1 MPSTPLI
8 AYSHVAK
15 TFDGGRVLAVDDV
28 SLDVAEGEFL
38 AIVGGSGS
46 GKTTLLR
53 LANRLIEA
61 DRGSIRVEGEDVS
74 AADPILPAPAHR
86 LCLPER
92 RAVSA
97 YQRRRQYRHHAA
109 VFGLAGGRDCR
120 RVDELLDLVQLDR
133 AAYRDRMPHELS
145 GGQRQRVG
153 VARALA
159 AKPRIVLMDEPFGA
173 LDPLTRD
180 ALGDDYRALHRK
192 LGLTTVMITHDMT
205 EAILLADRIA
215 VMRGGKLLAQGTP
228 AELSRQQ
235 RYLCRRTPAHAAAA
249 GGAAERG
256 AAAGWR
262 GMSLFTDPRWGE
274 ALTHLPDY
282 LGNHVRVS
290 VTALALGL
298 AVSLPLAILARNRP
312 VLRGALLGVASIV
325 QTVPGL
331 ALLALFYPL
340 LLALAALSLSWFG
353 FGFSAFGFLPA
364 VLALALYS
372 MLPVLR
378 NTITGLQGVDPALL
392 EAAQG
397 VGMTPKQSLF
407 TVELPLA
414 LPVMMAGIRTAAVWV
429 IGTATLSTPIGQ
441 TSLGNYIFAGLQTQ
455 NWVFVLFGCLAAA
468 VLALAVDQLL
478 ALIENG
484 LRNRKPA
491 AHGAGRHRHR
501 RAGPA
506 TLVPTLARSSAT
518 YIVGAKTF
526 AEQYVLSAL
535 MAQRLR
541 AAGLSASSARRARLQ
556 CRVRCAGGR

>member
-1 MPSTPLI
+1 MP
-8 AYSHVAK
+8 
-15 TFDGGRVLAVDDV
+15 
-28 SLDVAEGEFL
+28 
-38 AIVGGSGS
+38 
-46 GKTTLLR
+46 
-53 LANRLIEA
+53 
-61 DRGSIRVEGEDVS
+61 RGSTNCSIWCGS
-74 AADPILPAPAHR
+74 TA
-86 LCLPER
+86 
-92 RAVSA
+92 
-97 YQRRRQYRHHAA
+97 RQH
-109 VFGLAGGRDCR
+109 
-120 RVDELLDLVQLDR
+120 
-133 AAYRDRMPHELS
+133 RDRLPHELS

-215 VMRGGKLLAQGTP
+215 VMRAGKLLAQGTP
-228 AELSRQQ
+228 SELSASDDR
-235 RYLCRRTPAHAAAA
+235 LCRRAPAHAAAA
-249 GGAAERG
+249 GRTAQG
-256 AAAGWR
+256 AAAAGRR
-262 GMSLFTDPRWGE
+262 GMSLFSDPRWSE

-298 AVSLPLAILARNRP
+298 VVSLPLAIAARNRP
-312 VLRGALLGVASIV
+312 LLRGALLGLASIV

-340 LLALAALSLSWFG
+340 LLALAALSLAWFG

-378 NTITGLQGVDPALL
+378 NTITGLRGVDPAIL

-397 VGMTPKQSLF
+397 VGMTPRQSLF

-455 NWVFVLFGCLAAA
+455 NWVFVLFGC
-468 VLALAVDQLL
+468 
-478 ALIENG
+478 
-484 LRNRKPA
+484 
-491 AHGAGRHRHR
+491 
-501 RAGPA
+501 
-506 TLVPTLARSSAT
+506 
-518 YIVGAKTF
+518 
-526 AEQYVLSAL
+526 
-535 MAQRLR
+535 
-541 AAGLSASSARRARLQ
+541 ARRGACWRSRSIS
-556 CRVRCAGGR
+556 CWR